1 MKKYGLLFLLFALS
15 VLGFLPI
22 AGCVS
27 YKTVMTN
34 KTASDSTSDRAES
47 TASAKVS
54 SKTGSSSGHSS
65 SAAAIS
71 SAEAVTQ
78 SSPEA
83 AVSIPSA
90 IMSSSASATPSSSAV
105 EQRPESKPSSEGQRS
120 AKPVPNPQ
128 NTAYLTFDDGPTA
141 LTPRVL
147 DILKEQGVK
156 ATFFVVCKQDPA
168 PEAVMKRAY
177 DEGHEI
183 AVHSATHDYHRIY
196 ASKEAFLADFQTTRE
211 WIQRVTGSPEPTLQY
226 RFPGGSSISKKY
238 AEPDI
243 LNSILFMMK
252 EINAIH
258 NDWNVSA
265 GDASKTVPT
274 KEQLLARIIPE
285 ALKYNEPVILMH
297 DAQRNV
303 HLCEALPEIISAL
316 RKEGYVFDTV
326 SRIQNPVQHRIY
338 GQDGN
343 LHCGGGYLKRVK

>member
-34 KTASDSTSDRAES
+34 KTASDSTSDRAKS

-90 IMSSSASATPSSSAV
+90 IMSSSAPVTPSSSAV
-105 EQRPESKPSSEGQRS
+105 EQRPESKPSAEDQKSD
-120 AKPVPNPQ
+120 KPVPNPQ

-141 LTPRVL
+141 LTPQVL

-168 PEAVMKRAY
+168 LEAVMKRAY

-183 AVHSATHDYHRIY
+183 AVHSATHDYHKIY

-226 RFPGGSSISKKY
+226 RFPGGSSISKKL
-238 AEPDI
+238 AAPSVLNDI
-243 LNSILFMMK
+243 LLEMK
-252 EINAIH
+252 KKNAIH

>member
-71 SAEAVTQ
+71 SSEAVTQ

-105 EQRPESKPSSEGQRS
+105 EQPESKPSAEGQRS
-120 AKPVPNPQ
+120 DKPVPNPQ

-168 PEAVMKRAY
+168 LEAVMKRAY

-183 AVHSATHDYHRIY
+183 AVHSATHDYHKIY

-226 RFPGGSSISKKY
+226 RFPGGSSISKKL
-238 AEPDI
+238 AAPSVLNDI
-243 LNSILFMMK
+243 LLEMK
-252 EINAIH
+252 KKNAIH

-297 DAQRNV
+297 DVQRNV

-326 SRIQNPVQHRIY
+326 SGIQNPVQHRIY
-338 GQDGN
+338 GQDGS

>member
-47 TASAKVS
+47 TASAKAS
-54 SKTGSSSGHSS
+54 SKTVSSSGHSS

-71 SAEAVTQ
+71 SAQAVTQ

-83 AVSIPSA
+83 AVSVPSA
-90 IMSSSASATPSSSAV
+90 IVSSTASATPSSSAV
-105 EQRPESKPSSEGQRS
+105 EQPESKPSAEGQIS
-120 AKPVPNPQ
+120 DKPVPNPQ

-168 PEAVMKRAY
+168 LEAVMKRAY

-183 AVHSATHDYHRIY
+183 AVHSATHDYHKIY

-211 WIQRVTGSPEPTLQY
+211 WIQRVTGNPEPTLQY
-226 RFPGGSSISKKY
+226 RFPGGSSISKKL
-238 AEPDI
+238 AAPSVLNDI
-243 LNSILFMMK
+243 LLEMK
-252 EINAIH
+252 KKNAIH

>member
-105 EQRPESKPSSEGQRS
+105 EQRPESKPSSEGQIS
-120 AKPVPNPQ
+120 DKPVPNPQ

-141 LTPRVL
+141 LTPQVL

-168 PEAVMKRAY
+168 LEAVMKRAY

-183 AVHSATHDYHRIY
+183 AVHSATHDYHKIY

-226 RFPGGSSISKKY
+226 RFPGGSSISK
-238 AEPDI
+238 
-243 LNSILFMMK
+243 S
-252 EINAIH
+252 
-258 NDWNVSA
+258 
-265 GDASKTVPT
+265 
-274 KEQLLARIIPE
+274 
-285 ALKYNEPVILMH
+285 
-297 DAQRNV
+297 
-303 HLCEALPEIISAL
+303 
-316 RKEGYVFDTV
+316 
-326 SRIQNPVQHRIY
+326 
-338 GQDGN
+338 
-343 LHCGGGYLKRVK
+343 

>member
-71 SAEAVTQ
+71 SSEAVTQ

-105 EQRPESKPSSEGQRS
+105 EQPESKPSAEGQIS
-120 AKPVPNPQ
+120 DKPVPNPQ

-168 PEAVMKRAY
+168 LEAVMKRAY

-183 AVHSATHDYHRIY
+183 AVHSATHDYHKIY

-226 RFPGGSSISKKY
+226 RFPGGSSISKKL
-238 AEPDI
+238 AAPSVLNDI
-243 LNSILFMMK
+243 LLEMK
-252 EINAIH
+252 KKNAIH

>member
-1 MKKYGLLFLLFALS
+1 MKKYCLLFLLFALS
-15 VLGFLPI
+15 VLGLLPI
-22 AGCVS
+22 VGCVS

-34 KTASDSTSDRAES
+34 KAVSDSTSDRAES
-47 TASAKVS
+47 TVSAKVS
-54 SKTGSSSGHSS
+54 SKTGSSSSHSS
-65 SAAAIS
+65 SAATIS

-105 EQRPESKPSSEGQRS
+105 EQPESKPSAEGQIS
-120 AKPVPNPQ
+120 DKPVPNPQ

-141 LTPRVL
+141 LTPQVL

-168 PEAVMKRAY
+168 LEAVMKRAY

-183 AVHSATHDYHRIY
+183 AVHSATHDYHKIY

-226 RFPGGSSISKKY
+226 RFPGGSSISKKL
-238 AEPDI
+238 AAPSVLNDI
-243 LNSILFMMK
+243 LLEMK
-252 EINAIH
+252 KKNAIH

-326 SRIQNPVQHRIY
+326 SGIQNPVQHRIY

>member
-15 VLGFLPI
+15 VLGLLPI
-22 AGCVS
+22 VGCVS

-34 KTASDSTSDRAES
+34 KAVSDSTSDRAES
-47 TASAKVS
+47 TVSAKVS
-54 SKTGSSSGHSS
+54 SKTGSSSSHSS
-65 SAAAIS
+65 SAATIS

-105 EQRPESKPSSEGQRS
+105 EQPESKPSAEGQIS
-120 AKPVPNPQ
+120 DKPVPNPQ

-141 LTPRVL
+141 LTPQVL

-168 PEAVMKRAY
+168 LEAVMKRAY

-183 AVHSATHDYHRIY
+183 AVHSATHDYHKIY
-196 ASKEAFLADFQTTRE
+196 ASKEAFLADFQAAQE
-211 WIQRVTGSPEPTLQY
+211 WIQRVTGSQEPTLQY
-226 RFPGGSSISKKY
+226 RFPGGSSISKKL
-238 AEPDI
+238 AAPSVLNDI
-243 LNSILFMMK
+243 LLEMK
-252 EINAIH
+252 KKNAIH

>member
-47 TASAKVS
+47 TASAI
-54 SKTGSSSGHSS
+54 SSS
-65 SAAAIS
+65 
-71 SAEAVTQ
+71 EAVTQ

-105 EQRPESKPSSEGQRS
+105 EQRPESKPSPEGQRS
-120 AKPVPNPQ
+120 DKPVPNPQ

-141 LTPRVL
+141 LTPQVL

-168 PEAVMKRAY
+168 LEAVMKRAY

-183 AVHSATHDYHRIY
+183 AVHSATHDYHKIY

-226 RFPGGSSISKKY
+226 RFPGGSSISKKL
-238 AEPDI
+238 AAPSVLNDI
-243 LNSILFMMK
+243 LLEMK
-252 EINAIH
+252 KKNAIH

>member
-1 MKKYGLLFLLFALS
+1 MKKYCLLFLLFALS
-15 VLGFLPI
+15 VLGLLPI
-22 AGCVS
+22 VGCVS

-47 TASAKVS
+47 TASA
-54 SKTGSSSGHSS
+54 
-65 SAAAIS
+65 IS
-71 SAEAVTQ
+71 SAQAVTQ

-83 AVSIPSA
+83 AVSVPSA
-90 IMSSSASATPSSSAV
+90 IVSSTASATPSSSAV
-105 EQRPESKPSSEGQRS
+105 EQPESKPSAEGQIS
-120 AKPVPNPQ
+120 DKPVPNPQ

-168 PEAVMKRAY
+168 LEAVMKRAY

-183 AVHSATHDYHRIY
+183 AVHSATHDYHKIY

-211 WIQRVTGSPEPTLQY
+211 WIQRVTGNPEPTLQY
-226 RFPGGSSISKKY
+226 RFPGGSSISKKL
-238 AEPDI
+238 AAPSVLNDI
-243 LNSILFMMK
+243 LLEMK
-252 EINAIH
+252 KKNAIH
-258 NDWNVSA
+258 NDWNVSPGA
-265 GDASKTVPT
+265 ASKTVST

-285 ALKYNEPVILMH
+285 APKYNEPVILMH